1 MPIVMAKTHGL
12 SLSKISGTIFPY
24 PTLVEGVKRTADAY
38 QRARLAGA
46 GGRALKKVI
55 SWLK

>member
-1 MPIVMAKTHGL
+1 MVKKHGL
-12 SLSKISGTIFPY
+12 SLAAVSGTVFPY
-24 PTLVEGVKRTADAY
+24 PTMMEGVKRTADAY

-46 GGRALKKVI
+46 GGRLLRKVI